1 MQLKIINKSN
11 KYKRIWKINIKLK
24 MLLKIIN
31 RSNKFKRIWKTNLKL
46 KNNKNNQINK
56 TNFKTI
62 I

>member
-31 RSNKFKRIWKTNLKL
+31 KNNKFKTTWKTNLKL

-56 TNFKTI
+56 TNYKKI

>member
-1 MQLKIINKSN
+1 
-11 KYKRIWKINIKLK
+11 

-31 RSNKFKRIWKTNLKL
+31 KSNKFKRIWKTNLKL

-56 TNFKTI
+56 TNYKKI